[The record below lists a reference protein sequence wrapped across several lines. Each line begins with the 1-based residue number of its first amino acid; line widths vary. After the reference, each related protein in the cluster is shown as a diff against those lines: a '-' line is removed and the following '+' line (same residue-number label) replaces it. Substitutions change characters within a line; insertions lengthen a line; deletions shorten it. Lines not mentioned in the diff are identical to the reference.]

1 MESSK
6 YSYAI
11 IGDTGHKS
19 IVIGDF
25 LGLCSSLMIA
35 IEECFNS
42 GYNTITETGTD
53 EKTGCEFVRLTG
65 SERQYKSV
73 VILRSEVGK
82 GIPFDGNF
90 E

>member
-1 MESSK
+1 MENNK

-19 IVIGDF
+19 IAIGDF
-25 LGLCSSLMIA
+25 LGLCSSLMSA
-35 IEECFNS
+35 IKACFDS
-42 GYNTITETGTD
+42 GYNTIAETGTD

-73 VILRSEVGK
+73 IILRSEVGK
-82 GIPFDGNF
+82 DIPFDGNF